1 MIEIIQGDITRL
13 QVDAVVNAAN
23 SALQRGGGVDGEIH
37 NAAGPQLQA
46 YNDMLGGCDVGNA
59 KLAPG
64 FGLPARYIIHTVG
77 PVWHGGEQGEAELLA
92 SCYRKSLQLA
102 ASNGVKQIAFP
113 AISTGIFGYPLEAAA
128 QVALTVMLEHEDQ
141 FEIIFACCFSRTDSD
156 VYKRVLSELRN

>member
-23 SALQRGGGVDGEIH
+23 SALQRGGGVDGAIH
-37 NAAGPQLQA
+37 HAAGPQLQA
-46 YNDMLGGCDVGNA
+46 YNNMLGGCDVGTA

-77 PVWHGGEQGEAELLA
+77 PVWQGGGHGEAELLA

-128 QVALTVMLEHEDQ
+128 GIALTVMLEHEGQ
-141 FEIIFACCFSRTDSD
+141 FEKIYACCFNRADSD
-156 VYKRVLSELRN
+156 VYEKVLRELRQ